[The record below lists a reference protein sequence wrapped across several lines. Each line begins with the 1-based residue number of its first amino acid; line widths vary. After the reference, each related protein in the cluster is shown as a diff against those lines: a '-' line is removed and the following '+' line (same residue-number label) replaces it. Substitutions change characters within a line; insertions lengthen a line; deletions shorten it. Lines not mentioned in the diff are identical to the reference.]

1 MRWWASTL
9 RGRVLIAKTI
19 LLPLLCHAGS
29 VIYFTDAKVV
39 RIDPVI
45 RIFIKVAMSTALSSK
60 AVAGQFE
67 KSWYPVPTSYGGL
80 SFP

>member
-1 MRWWASTL
+1 MRRWASTL

-19 LLPLLCHAGS
+19 LLPLLWHVGS
-29 VIYFTDAKVV
+29 VIHFTDAKVA

-45 RIFIKVAMSTALSSK
+45 RIFIKVAISTTLSSK
-60 AVAGQFE
+60 AVTAQLD

-80 SFP
+80 